1 MKNNTIQENIKNIL
15 ELLGEDVNREG
26 LKETPLR
33 VEKAFCEVF
42 SGYKIDDKNLYKLFT
57 ALNNDIVIVKNIHFT
72 SFCEHHILP
81 FSGTVSIGYIP
92 NKYIIGLSKFAR
104 IIDCFAKR
112 LQLQEKLTNDI
123 LNSINKY
130 LQPLGIVV
138 LVKAQHQCMMCRGV
152 KQKDS
157 ETITL
162 AKSGVFENADK
173 LELFLKMI
181 KD

>member
-15 ELLGEDVNREG
+15 ELLGENVSREG
-26 LKETPLR
+26 LKETPSR
-33 VEKAFCEVF
+33 VEKAFQEVF
-42 SGYKIDDKNLYKLFT
+42 SGYKIDDKSLYKLFT
-57 ALNNDIVIVKNIHFT
+57 APNNEIIIVKNIKFT

-81 FSGTVSIGYIP
+81 FSGTISIGYIP

-104 IIDCFAKR
+104 IVDCFAKR

-123 LNSINKY
+123 LKSINKY
-130 LQPLGIVV
+130 LQPIGAVV

-152 KQKDS
+152 KQKDC

-162 AKSGVFENADK
+162 AKSGVFENMEK
-173 LELFLKMI
+173 LDVFLKMCE
-181 KD
+181 